1 MNCANHT
8 DTSAVAYCRTC
19 GKPLCAK
26 CTRDVRG
33 VIYCENCLA
42 ARVEGTLPST
52 PVAGAPGYV
61 PPPQPSSGPNPA
73 LAGILGA
80 IPFGVGAIYNGQYA
94 KGLAHLIIFSLLCV
108 GASRAGDPWDALFGF
123 GIAFFVLY
131 QIIDAVRSAR
141 AIQAGLPAPDPFGL
155 GTTFGAGEK
164 LDTSKIP
171 MGAVVLILI
180 GVLFLLRNIGLFSF
194 DFNRIWPI
202 FLIGLGGWLF
212 AQKWGLV
219 AGSRARCMCDRC
231 KWRGVMGPAVLV
243 TIGTL
248 SLLDDVSQYGWHR
261 TWPILILVIGIVKLL
276 QSNAS
281 PTGHVPGALADGTIP
296 PVPPATPSD
305 TTAQAPQPPANEV
318 NNV

>member
-1 MNCANHT
+1 MNCANHS
-8 DTSAVAYCRTC
+8 DVSAMAYCRTC

-42 ARVEGTLPST
+42 ARVEGTMPPPGPGT
-52 PVAGAPGYV
+52 QNYVAP
-61 PPPQPSSGPNPA
+61 PPPQSSGPNPA

-108 GASRAGDPWDALFGF
+108 GANRAGDPWDALFGF
-123 GIAFFVLY
+123 GIAFFVIY

-141 AIQAGLPAPDPFGL
+141 AIQAGQPAPDPFGL
-155 GTTFGAGEK
+155 GHAFGAGERV
-164 LDTSKIP
+164 DTSKIP

-180 GVLFLLRNIGLFSF
+180 GVLFLLRNVGLFSF

-212 AQKWGLV
+212 AQKWGL
-219 AGSRARCMCDRC
+219 AGGSQARCMCDRC
-231 KWRGVMGPAVLV
+231 KMRGLMGPAVLV
-243 TIGTL
+243 TIGAL
-248 SLLDDVSQYGWHR
+248 SLLDDISQFGWHR

-281 PTGHVPGALADGTIP
+281 AAGHVPEASSDGTL
-296 PVPPATPSD
+296 PPAPPAD
-305 TTAQAPQPPANEV
+305 TAAPTPQPPANEV
-318 NNV
+318 RNV

>member
-1 MNCANHT
+1 MNCANHS
-8 DTSAVAYCRTC
+8 DVSAMAYCRTC

-42 ARVEGTLPST
+42 ARVEGTMPPPGPGT
-52 PVAGAPGYV
+52 QNYAPP
-61 PPPQPSSGPNPA
+61 PPPQSSGPNPA

-108 GASRAGDPWDALFGF
+108 GANRAGDPWDALFGF
-123 GIAFFVLY
+123 GIAFFVIY

-141 AIQAGLPAPDPFGL
+141 AIQAGQPAPDPFGL
-155 GTTFGAGEK
+155 GHAFGAGERV
-164 LDTSKIP
+164 DTSKIP

-180 GVLFLLRNIGLFSF
+180 GVLFLLRNVGLFSF

-212 AQKWGLV
+212 AQKWGL
-219 AGSRARCMCDRC
+219 AGGSRERCMCDRC
-231 KWRGVMGPAVLV
+231 KMRGLMGPAVLV
-243 TIGTL
+243 TIGAL
-248 SLLDDVSQYGWHR
+248 SLLDDISQFGWHR

-281 PTGHVPGALADGTIP
+281 AAGHVPEASSDGTL
-296 PVPPATPSD
+296 PPAPPAD
-305 TTAQAPQPPANEV
+305 TAAPTPQPPANEV
-318 NNV
+318 RNV

>member
-19 GKPLCAK
+19 GKPLCAR

-42 ARVEGTLPST
+42 ARVEGTLP
-52 PVAGAPGYV
+52 PAGAGAPVAYV
-61 PPPQPSSGPNPA
+61 APVHSGPNPA

-108 GASRAGDPWDALFGF
+108 GASRATDPWDAVFGF

-131 QIIDAVRSAR
+131 QIIDAVRSAK
-141 AIQAGLPAPDPFGL
+141 AIQAGQPAPDPFGL
-155 GTTFGAGEK
+155 GQTFGAGEK
-164 LDTSKIP
+164 VDTSKIP
-171 MGAVVLILI
+171 IGAVILILL
-180 GVLFLLRNIGLFSF
+180 GVLFLLRNIGLFYF
-194 DFNRIWPI
+194 DFDRIWPV
-202 FLIGLGGWLF
+202 FLIALGGWLL
-212 AQKWGLV
+212 AQRWGLI
-219 AGSRARCMCDRC
+219 ASSRVRCTCDHCRMHSL
-231 KWRGVMGPAVLV
+231 MGPAVLI

-248 SLLDDVSQYGWHR
+248 SLLDNVSSYGWHR
-261 TWPILILVIGIVKLL
+261 TWPIFILVIGVVKLL
-276 QSNAS
+276 ESNAS
-281 PTGHVPGALADGTIP
+281 MKGHQQRPITDGTIP
-296 PVPPATPSD
+296 PAPGAPGSSETTP
-305 TTAQAPQPPANEV
+305 QAPPPPANEV